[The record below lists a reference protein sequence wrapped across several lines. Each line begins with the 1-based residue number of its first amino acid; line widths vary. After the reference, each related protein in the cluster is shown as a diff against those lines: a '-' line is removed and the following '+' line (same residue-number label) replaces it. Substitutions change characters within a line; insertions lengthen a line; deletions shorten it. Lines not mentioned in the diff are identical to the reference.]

1 MLKILLKIT
10 LAIALV
16 YMALSYFGQRES
28 GGRQAAGTTA
38 GADSGSS
45 VEAPPPPL
53 KNPAKQSVK
62 NSGELWAQANPAM
75 PPAGGR
81 LDSLGQDLARGRRN
95 AIVTASEQVAASVV
109 SVNVKQ
115 TEVVRTAYR
124 DWFGNFYIPRQRTVQ
139 NIGSGFVINSRGYIL
154 TNDHVVH
161 DGTQITVSTSD
172 GTEYEA
178 EIVGMDGNSDV
189 ALLKIDPGADKLPAV
204 RLGDSDDVLL
214 GEWVIAI
221 GSPFGL
227 LLDDPQPTVTVGVIS
242 AIGRDIVRDRNKSGQ
257 VYANMIQTDAA
268 INPGNSGGP
277 LANAL
282 GEVIGINTFIFS
294 PSGGSVGMGFAIP
307 INRAVRIAEDLI
319 RGGKVRHPWLGLKVQ
334 QLTPDLLSGLGFD
347 SGERIGGVV
356 VSHIQDF
363 SPAETSG
370 DIQSGDVIT
379 SINGRALRSFDDW
392 TGEQLDI
399 RVGSPVRLGLRRPG
413 SELTTVTITPSEL
426 PTEKMERHDTGMGF
440 SLVDLTRQVRSQLE
454 ARSTAGAVVVE
465 IDDSALERQ
474 GRLLRYDILYRI
486 NDIPIT
492 SAQQAVTLLGRFQ
505 RSRGAV
511 LYIERDGRGIK
522 RYITR

>member
-1 MLKILLKIT
+1 MLKALLKAT
-10 LAIALV
+10 LAIALLYIAITYPGKRDIGHDSNAERAV
-16 YMALSYFGQRES
+16 DSDTISITG
-28 GGRQAAGTTA
+28 AANLPA
-38 GADSGSS
+38 KKPDSG
-45 VEAPPPPL
+45 A
-53 KNPAKQSVK
+53 
-62 NSGELWAQANPAM
+62 LWAQTSPD
-75 PPAGGR
+75 PR
-81 LDSLGQDLARGRRN
+81 TSTTCLDSIGSKLASGRRN
-95 AIVTASEQVAASVV
+95 AIVTASEKVAASVV

-115 TEVVRTAYR
+115 TQVVRTAHR
-124 DWFGNFYIPRQRTVQ
+124 DWFGYFYTPRERTVQ

-161 DGTQITVSTSD
+161 DGTRITVSTSE
-172 GTEYEA
+172 GAEYEA
-178 EIVGMDGNSDV
+178 KIVGLDANSDV
-189 ALLKIDPGADKLPAV
+189 ALLKIDPGEDKLPAV
-204 RLGDSDDVLL
+204 RMGDSDDLLL

-242 AIGRDIVRDRNKSGQ
+242 AIGRDIVRDQNKSGQ

-334 QLTPDLLSGLGFD
+334 QLTPDLVTGLGFD
-347 SGERIGGVV
+347 SGERITGVV
-356 VSHIQDF
+356 VSNIQDF
-363 SPAETSG
+363 SPAKTTGS
-370 DIQSGDVIT
+370 IKSGDVIV
-379 SINGRALRSFDDW
+379 SIDGQGVRSLDDW

-399 RVGSPVRLGLRRPG
+399 RVGSPVRLGVRRPG
-413 SELTTVTITPSEL
+413 SEFQVTVTPSEL
-426 PTEKMERHDTGMGF
+426 PTETMERQSTGMGF
-440 SLVDLTRQVRSQLE
+440 SLVDLSREVRSQLE
-454 ARSTAGAVVVE
+454 ARSNSGAVVVE
-465 IDDSALERQ
+465 INDSALERE

-486 NDIPIT
+486 NDIPIE
-492 SAQQAVTLLGRFQ
+492 SATQAVNLLKRFQ

-511 LYIERDGRGIK
+511 LYIERDGRSVR

>member
-1 MLKILLKIT
+1 MLKALLKVA
-10 LAIALV
+10 LAIALI
-16 YMALSYFGQRES
+16 YGGLLYFGNGES
-28 GGRQAAGTTA
+28 EQAPSAGNDVEQ
-38 GADSGSS
+38 GNISMADAP
-45 VEAPPPPL
+45 APPVIKPE
-53 KNPAKQSVK
+53 KQSVK
-62 NSGELWAQANPAM
+62 KSGALWAQTNP
-75 PPAGGR
+75 PPAR
-81 LDSLGQDLARGRRN
+81 SSANCLDSIGSRLASGRRN

-115 TEVVRTAYR
+115 TQVVRTTHR
-124 DWFGNFYIPRQRTVQ
+124 DWFGSFYIPRQRTVQ
-139 NIGSGFVINSRGYIL
+139 NIGSGIVINSRGYIL

-178 EIVGMDGNSDV
+178 EIVGLDANSDV
-189 ALLKIDPGADKLPAV
+189 ALLKIDPGTDKLPAA
-204 RLGDSDDVLL
+204 RLGDSDDLLL

-242 AIGRDIVRDRNKSGQ
+242 AIGRDIVRDQNKSGQ

-334 QLTPDLLSGLGFD
+334 QLTPDLIAGLGFG
-347 SGERIGGVV
+347 SAERISGVV
-356 VSHIQDF
+356 VSNIQDY
-363 SPAETSG
+363 SPARTTGS
-370 DIQSGDVIT
+370 IKSGDVIV
-379 SINGRALRSFDDW
+379 SIDGQSVRSLDDW

-399 RVGSPVRLGLRRPG
+399 RVGSPVKLGVRRPDA
-413 SELTTVTITPSEL
+413 EFEVTVTPAEL
-426 PTEKMERHDTGMGF
+426 PTETVERQSSGMGF
-440 SLVDLTRQVRSQLE
+440 SLIDLTREVRSQLE
-454 ARSTAGAVVVE
+454 ARSGSGAVVVQ
-465 IDDSALERQ
+465 IDDGALERE

-486 NDIPIT
+486 NDIPIE
-492 SAQQAVTLLGRFQ
+492 SASQAVALIKRFQ
-505 RSRGAV
+505 RSRGTV
-511 LYIERDGRGIK
+511 LYIERDGRGIR

>member
-1 MLKILLKIT
+1 MLKVLFKIT
-10 LAIALV
+10 LAIALISV
-16 YMALSYFGQRES
+16 ALLYFGRRES
-28 GGRQAAGTTA
+28 AGRPAAGITA
-38 GADSGSS
+38 SADSGSS
-45 VEAPPPPL
+45 VEAPAPPV
-53 KNPAKQSVK
+53 KKPAWQSVK
-62 NSGELWAQANPAM
+62 NSGALWARTDPAM
-75 PPAGGR
+75 PPGGDG
-81 LDSLGQDLARGRRN
+81 LDSIGQDLTRGRRN

-178 EIVGMDGNSDV
+178 EIVGLDGNSDV
-189 ALLKIDPGADKLPAV
+189 ALLKIDPGRDKLPAV
-204 RLGDSDDVLL
+204 RLGDSDDLLL

-242 AIGRDIVRDRNKSGQ
+242 AIGRDIVRERNKSGQ

-334 QLTPDLLSGLGFD
+334 QLTPDLLSGLGFG

-356 VSHIQDF
+356 VAHIQDF

-370 DIQSGDVIT
+370 GIQSGDVIT
-379 SINGRALRSFDDW
+379 SINGKVLRSLDDW

-399 RVGSPVRLGLRRPG
+399 RVDSPVRLGLRRPG
-413 SELTTVTITPSEL
+413 SEFTVTITPAEL

-440 SLVDLTRQVRSQLE
+440 SLVDLTREVRSQLE

-492 SAQQAVTLLGRFQ
+492 SAQQAVTLLERFQ

-511 LYIERDGRGIK
+511 LYIERDGRSIR